1 MTDKESNMK
10 NNNHLVEFLEAL
22 GLESR
27 EIEAFNCLLDHGIM
41 TMLELSRITKIP
53 RTTLYRIIESLKAK
67 GVIEEVVEE
76 YVAKVQAAPLSRLEF
91 LVAEQKERANTL
103 VSLLPNIQ
111 QIITNTQAVSQ
122 PDTKVLMYRGRE
134 GIRQMIWNVLD
145 AKKEVVGYTY
155 RHLDEFAGKRF
166 MDRFRTEFVERKLTG
181 RDILSDNYYK
191 SLNRRDYQWK
201 QWESRYIKPNVLT
214 IDHQLDIY
222 NDVTAVYNWH
232 EGEVFGV
239 EIHNAKVARMQ
250 RQIFEMIWKQ
260 LN

>member
-1 MTDKESNMK
+1 MK
-10 NNNHLVEFLEAL
+10 NNNHLSDFLEAL

-27 EIEAFNCLLDHGIM
+27 EIEAFNCLLERGIM
-41 TMLELSRITKIP
+41 TTLELSRFTKIP
-53 RTTLYRIIESLKAK
+53 RTTLYRIIESLKIK
-67 GVIEEVVEE
+67 GVVEEVVEE
-76 YVAKVQAAPLSRLEF
+76 YVAKVQTAPLSRLEF
-91 LVAEQKERANTL
+91 LVAQHKERANTL
-103 VSLLPNIQ
+103 VSLFPNIQ
-111 QIITNTQAVSQ
+111 QIITSTQSVSQ

-134 GIRQMIWNVLD
+134 GIRQMVWNVLE

-155 RHLDEFAGKRF
+155 RHLDDFAGKRF
-166 MDRFRTEFVERKLTG
+166 MDRFRTEFVERKLKG

-191 SLNRRDYQWK
+191 SLTGRDYQWK
-201 QWESRYIKPNVLT
+201 QWTSRYIKPNVLT

-250 RQIFEMIWKQ
+250 RQIFEIVW
-260 LN
+260 NPANPIE